1 MTEDTLILVE
11 VFSKKMLTITK
22 INDGEDGGIEVRGR
36 MLNKEFGL
44 YAVRLMDFNS
54 KKELYLIDPEKIE
67 FDKTSMNFIADFT
80 DVNET
85 ASSPG
90 KMIEFYV
97 RNNPDTIEYK

>member
-1 MTEDTLILVE
+1 MTEDTIILVQ

-22 INDGEDGGIEVRGR
+22 INDGEDGGIEVRGK
-36 MLNKEFGL
+36 MLNKEVGL

-54 KKELYLIDPEKIE
+54 KKEIHLIDPEKIE
-67 FDKTSMNFIADFT
+67 FDKISMNFIAFI